1 MLTLFV
7 TGLLAGG
14 LLSATT
20 LGLLSGLSAPLPE
33 RWRFVGIVA
42 VAVLGLLRELGLVP
56 IRLPQ
61 NARQVPQDV
70 LQRNLRRGALQFGF
84 ELGTGVR
91 TYVSASAPYV
101 LAVALLLGGQRLP
114 VALLAGVGFGVGR
127 ALTPLARR
135 AAGTGDGWDD
145 DLRVRLRTITVAAG
159 VVLVAVFGLLAL
171 RLFGVV

>member
-1 MLTLFV
+1 M
-7 TGLLAGG
+7 
-14 LLSATT
+14 
-20 LGLLSGLSAPLPE
+20 
-33 RWRFVGIVA
+33 A

-70 LQRNLRRGALQFGF
+70 LQRSLPRGALQFGF

-101 LAVALLLGGQRLP
+101 LAVALLLGGQRLH
-114 VALLAGVGFGVGR
+114 VAMLAGVGFGAGR

-135 AAGTGDGWDD
+135 AAGTGDRWDA
-145 DLRVRLRTITVAAG
+145 DLRVRLRTITVTAG
-159 VVLVAVFGLLAL
+159 VVLVAAFSVLAVRQL
-171 RLFGVV
+171 